1 MKANV
6 GMADKVIRLLGAIIL
21 IIFFYKGLLTGIWGI
36 IGLIVSLLL
45 TVTSLIGYCPVYLL
59 FGINTSSIEKSM
71 KKSAK

>member
-59 FGINTSSIEKSM
+59 FGINTSSIKKSM